1 MTIGGF
7 RAATSVLLWP
17 QPQRLRKP
25 TPPSLGTVSRAAG
38 RNEARRPVVTA
49 DLPGTP
55 EQETD
60 AEMTAVTHSSTEPPS
75 TPPRAGRRVR
85 AGKIVANLSTAAL
98 YEAALRDGEGMIAAE
113 GPLVVSTGTHTGRSP
128 KDKFIVREPSS
139 EANIWWGDVN
149 HEISQEHYDRLRNR
163 LMAYVADRRLYS
175 QDLFIGAHPKHRR
188 SLRVYTETA
197 WASIFA
203 RNLFRRPTAEELGS
217 FAPNFT
223 ILDVPSFEAD
233 PATEGTRT
241 GTAILV
247 HLQRMEIIIVGT
259 MYAGEIKK
267 SAFTVMNYLMP
278 DEGVLPMHSSV
289 NVGEAGDSVVFFG
302 LSGTGKTTLSADP
315 QRSLIGDDEH
325 GWGSDYVFNFE
336 GGCYAKTIRLSP
348 MYEPDIFATTR
359 RFGTI
364 LENVDIDPAT
374 RELDLDSERLTENT
388 RGAYPLH
395 FIGNADPTG
404 IAGTPRNVVFLTAD
418 AFGVLPPISRLTR
431 EQAAYHFISG
441 YTAKLAG
448 TEIGVKEPS
457 ATFSAGFGAPFLP
470 RHPGVYA
477 EELMDRLEKF
487 NVPVWLVNTG
497 WTGGPYG
504 TGERMNINY
513 TRNMVRAAL
522 DGSLDDVPTVTD
534 PVFRVAVPT
543 AVPGVPAEV
552 LVPRNTWTDT
562 AAYDAAARRIAA
574 MFHANFEAYASGVSK
589 AVRDAGPIQADAAG
603 DVPVS
608 APGEG

>member
-1 MTIGGF
+1 MD
-7 RAATSVLLWP
+7 R
-17 QPQRLRKP
+17 
-25 TPPSLGTVSRAAG
+25 
-38 RNEARRPVVTA
+38 
-49 DLPGTP
+49 TP

-60 AEMTAVTHSSTEPPS
+60 AVMTVTQPPTEPPS
-75 TPPRAGRRVR
+75 TRTPRGTSRVR

-98 YEAALRDGEGMIAAE
+98 YEAAARDGEGMIAAD

-139 EANIWWGDVN
+139 EAKVWWGDVN
-149 HEISQEHYDRLRNR
+149 HEITEEHYDRLRAR
-163 LMAYVADRRLYS
+163 LMGYVADRRLYS
-175 QDLFIGAHPKHRR
+175 QDLFIGAHPNHRR

-203 RNLFRRPTAEELGS
+203 RNLFRRPSAEDLAS

-223 ILDVPSFEAD
+223 IIDVPSFEAD

-267 SAFTVMNYLMP
+267 SAFTVMNYLLP
-278 DEGVLPMHSSV
+278 DEGVLPMHSSI
-289 NVGEAGDSVVFFG
+289 NVGADGDSAVFFG

-315 QRSLIGDDEH
+315 LRSLIGDDEH

-348 MYEPDIFATTR
+348 AYEPDIFATTR

-374 RELDLDSERLTENT
+374 RELDLDSEKFTENT
-388 RGAYPLH
+388 RAAYPLP

-448 TEIGVKEPS
+448 TEVGVKEPS

-477 EELMDRLEKF
+477 HLLMDRLEQYD
-487 NVPVWLVNTG
+487 VPVWLVNTG

-504 TGERMNINY
+504 TGHRMDITH

-522 DGSLDDVPTVTD
+522 NGDLRDVPTVTD
-534 PVFRVAVPT
+534 PVFGVAVPT
-543 AVPGVPAEV
+543 AVPGVPTEV
-552 LVPRNTWTDT
+552 LTPRNTWADPAAYDT
-562 AAYDAAARRIAA
+562 AAATIAG
-574 MFHANFEAYASGVSK
+574 MFHENFAAYADGVSEG
-589 AVRDAGPIQADAAG
+589 VRAAGPVKIGAALKAK
-603 DVPVS
+603 VS

>member
-1 MTIGGF
+1 M
-7 RAATSVLLWP
+7 S
-17 QPQRLRKP
+17 QP
-25 TPPSLGTVSRAAG
+25 T
-38 RNEARRPVVTA
+38 
-49 DLPGTP
+49 
-55 EQETD
+55 
-60 AEMTAVTHSSTEPPS
+60 
-75 TPPRAGRRVR
+75 RAGSATATRTPAPAIGRV
-85 AGKIVANLSTAAL
+85 VHANRSTAEL
-98 YEAALRDGEGMIAAE
+98 YEDALRAGEGMVAAD
-113 GPLVVSTGTHTGRSP
+113 GPLVVRTGKHTGRSP
-128 KDKFIVREPSS
+128 KDKFVVREPSS
-139 EANIWWGDVN
+139 AGKVWWGEVN
-149 HEISQEHYDRLRNR
+149 QPISEEHYDRLRAR
-163 LMAYVADRRLYS
+163 LVEYVANKPLYA
-175 QDLFIGAHPKHRR
+175 QDCHIGAHPDHRR

-203 RNLFRRPTAEELGS
+203 RNLFRQPSEEDLAS
-217 FAPNFT
+217 FRPNFT
-223 ILDVPSFEAD
+223 IINVPSFKAD
-233 PATEGTRT
+233 PAAEGTRSE
-241 GTAILV
+241 TAILV
-247 HLQRMEIIIVGT
+247 HLKRMEVIIVGT
-259 MYAGEIKK
+259 EYAGEIKK

-278 DEGVLPMHSSV
+278 DEGVLPMHSSI
-289 NVGEAGDSVVFFG
+289 NVGKAGDSAVFFG

-315 QRSLIGDDEH
+315 LRSLIGDDEH

-348 MYEPDIFATTR
+348 AYEPDIFATTR

-374 RELDLDSERLTENT
+374 RELDLDSERFTENT

-448 TEIGVKEPS
+448 TEVGVREPS

-477 EELMDRLEKF
+477 ELLMDRLERF
-487 NVPVWLVNTG
+487 DVPVWLVNTG

-504 TGERMNINY
+504 TGHRMDITH

-522 DGSLDDVPTVTD
+522 GGQLKDVPMVND

-543 AVPGVPAEV
+543 AVPGVPSEI
-552 LVPRNTWTDT
+552 LTPRSTWADG
-562 AAYDAAARRIAA
+562 AAYDVAARKIAH
-574 MFHANFEAYASGVSK
+574 MFHENFEGYAGGVSK
-589 AVRDAGPIQADAAG
+589 AVRDAGPIQADG
-603 DVPVS
+603 VGEVPMTG
-608 APGEG
+608 PGEG

>member
-1 MTIGGF
+1 MS
-7 RAATSVLLWP
+7 AATAPGSS
-17 QPQRLRKP
+17 R
-25 TPPSLGTVSRAAG
+25 SLARPG
-38 RNEARRPVVTA
+38 RT
-49 DLPGTP
+49 
-55 EQETD
+55 
-60 AEMTAVTHSSTEPPS
+60 
-75 TPPRAGRRVR
+75 
-85 AGKIVANLSTAAL
+85 NLSTAEL
-98 YEAALRDGEGMIAAE
+98 YELALGEGEGVLAAN
-113 GPLVVSTGTHTGRSP
+113 GPLVVRTGKHTGRSP
-128 KDKFIVREPSS
+128 KDKFIVVEPSS
-139 EANIWWGDVN
+139 EAKVWWGDVN
-149 HEISQEHYDRLRNR
+149 HPISESHYDRLRAR
-163 LMAYVADRRLYS
+163 LMAYVRERDLYR
-175 QDLFIGAHPKHRR
+175 QDLFIGAHPAHRR

-203 RNLFRRPTAEELGS
+203 RNMFRRPAPAELTG

-223 ILDVPSFEAD
+223 IIDVPSFQAD

-241 GTAILV
+241 GTSILV
-247 HLQRMEIIIVGT
+247 HLQRMEVIIVGT

-289 NVGEAGDSVVFFG
+289 NVGQRGDSVVFFG

-315 QRSLIGDDEH
+315 LRSLIGDDEH

-336 GGCYAKTIRLSP
+336 GGCYAKTIRLSA
-348 MYEPDIFATTR
+348 MYEPDIFATTK

-364 LENVDIDPAT
+364 LENVDIDPVT
-374 RELDLDSERLTENT
+374 RELDLDSERITENT

-477 EELMDRLEKF
+477 HMLMDRLEQYDT
-487 NVPVWLVNTG
+487 PVWLVNTG

-504 TGERMNINY
+504 VGQRMNINH
-513 TRNMVRAAL
+513 TRNMVRAAINGDL
-522 DGSLDDVPTVTD
+522 AEVRTVVD
-534 PVFRVAVPT
+534 PVFRVAVPVT
-543 AVPGVPAEV
+543 VPGVPTEV
-552 LVPRNTWTDT
+552 LTPRNTWPDPR
-562 AAYDAAARRIAA
+562 AYDTAARRIAH
-574 MFHANFEAYASGVSK
+574 MFHENFAAYADGVSE
-589 AVRDAGPIQADAAG
+589 AVRAAGPILADDAG
-603 DVPVS
+603 EVRMS

>member
-1 MTIGGF
+1 MST
-7 RAATSVLLWP
+7 ATVPGST
-17 QPQRLRKP
+17 R
-25 TPPSLGTVSRAAG
+25 SLARPG
-38 RNEARRPVVTA
+38 RT
-49 DLPGTP
+49 
-55 EQETD
+55 
-60 AEMTAVTHSSTEPPS
+60 
-75 TPPRAGRRVR
+75 
-85 AGKIVANLSTAAL
+85 NLSTAEL
-98 YEAALRDGEGMIAAE
+98 YELALREGEGLLAAN
-113 GPLVVSTGTHTGRSP
+113 GPLVVKTGKHTGRSP
-128 KDKFIVREPSS
+128 KDKFIVVEPTS
-139 EANIWWGDVN
+139 EAKVWWGDVN
-149 HEISQEHYDRLRNR
+149 HPISEAHYDRLRAR
-163 LMAYVADRRLYS
+163 LVRYVRERDLYA
-175 QDLFIGAHPKHRR
+175 QDMYIGAHPSHRR

-203 RNLFRRPTAEELGS
+203 RNLFRRPAREDLAGFT
-217 FAPNFT
+217 PNFT
-223 ILDVPSFEAD
+223 IIDVPSFEAD
-233 PATEGTRT
+233 PESEGTRT

-247 HLQRMEIIIVGT
+247 HLQRMEVIIVGT

-278 DEGVLPMHSSV
+278 DEGVLPMHSSI
-289 NVGEAGDSVVFFG
+289 NVGQAGDAAVFFG

-315 QRSLIGDDEH
+315 LRSLIGDDEH

-348 MYEPDIFATTR
+348 MYEPDIFATTK

-364 LENVDIDPAT
+364 LENVDIDPVT
-374 RELDLDSERLTENT
+374 RELDLDSEAITENT

-418 AFGVLPPISRLTR
+418 AFGVLPPISRLTH

-448 TEIGVKEPS
+448 TEIGVKEPA
-457 ATFSAGFGAPFLP
+457 ATFSAAFGAPFLP

-477 EELMDRLEKF
+477 HLLMDRLAQF
-487 NVPVWLVNTG
+487 DVPVWLVNTG

-504 TGERMNINY
+504 VGQRMNINH

-522 DGSLDDVPTVTD
+522 NGDLANVPTVLD

-543 AVPGVPAEV
+543 NVPGVPAEV
-552 LVPRNTWTDT
+552 LVPRGTWPDP
-562 AAYDAAARRIAA
+562 AAYDEAAMRIAR
-574 MFHANFEAYASGVSK
+574 MFHDNFEAYADGVSD
-589 AVRDAGPIQADAAG
+589 AVRRAGPVHAGDAGEVRVAG
-603 DVPVS
+603 
-608 APGEG
+608 PGEG

>member
-1 MTIGGF
+1 MSAPT
-7 RAATSVLLWP
+7 ATATKAVP
-17 QPQRLRKP
+17 
-25 TPPSLGTVSRAAG
+25 AAG
-38 RNEARRPVVTA
+38 AP
-49 DLPGTP
+49 
-55 EQETD
+55 
-60 AEMTAVTHSSTEPPS
+60 
-75 TPPRAGRRVR
+75 VR
-85 AGKIVANLSTAAL
+85 ARMIRTNLATAEL
-98 YEAALRDGEGMIAAE
+98 YEAAVREGDGVIAAE
-113 GPLVVSTGTHTGRSP
+113 GPLVVRTGKHTGRSP
-128 KDKFIVREPSS
+128 LDKFIVREPSS

-149 HEISQEHYDRLRNR
+149 HPITEANYDRLRAR
-163 LMAYVADRRLYS
+163 LMAYVADRTLYS

-203 RNLFRRPTAEELGS
+203 RNLFRRPTQADLAA
-217 FAPNFT
+217 FTPNFT
-223 ILDVPSFEAD
+223 IIDVPSFLAD
-233 PATEGTRT
+233 PATEGVRSE
-241 GTAILV
+241 TAILV
-247 HLQRMEIIIVGT
+247 HLQRMEILVVGT

-278 DEGVLPMHSSV
+278 DEGVLPMHSSI
-289 NVGEAGDSVVFFG
+289 NVGKRGDSVVFFG

-315 QRSLIGDDEH
+315 ERSLIGDDEH

-364 LENVDIDPAT
+364 LENVDIDPVT
-374 RELDLDSERLTENT
+374 RELDLDSERITENT
-388 RGAYPLH
+388 RGAYPLN

-431 EQAAYHFISG
+431 AQAAYHFISG

-448 TEIGVKEPS
+448 TEIGVIEPT

-477 EELMDRLEKF
+477 HMLMDRLEQHD
-487 NVPVWLVNTG
+487 VPVWLVNTG

-504 TGERMNINY
+504 TGTRMDITH
-513 TRNMVRAAL
+513 TRNMVRAAINGDL
-522 DGSLDDVPTVTD
+522 ANVDMVVD
-534 PVFRVAVPT
+534 PVFGVEVPT
-543 AVPGVPAEV
+543 SVPGVPAEI
-552 LVPRNTWTDT
+552 LRPRDTWPDP
-562 AAYDAAARRIAA
+562 AAYDAAAKRLAA
-574 MFHANFEAYASGVSK
+574 MFHKNFAAYADGVNED
-589 AVRDAGPIQADAAG
+589 VRNAGPVDPDAADLG
-603 DVPVS
+603 DVRVS

>member
-1 MTIGGF
+1 
-7 RAATSVLLWP
+7 
-17 QPQRLRKP
+17 
-25 TPPSLGTVSRAAG
+25 
-38 RNEARRPVVTA
+38 
-49 DLPGTP
+49 
-55 EQETD
+55 
-60 AEMTAVTHSSTEPPS
+60 MTAVTHSSTEPPS
-75 TPPRAGRRVR
+75 TRTSRSAGRIR
-85 AGKIVANLSTAAL
+85 AGKMVPNLSAAAL
-98 YEAALRDGEGMIAAE
+98 YEAAVRDGEGLIAAE

-128 KDKFIVREPSS
+128 KDKFIVREPST

-149 HEISQEHYDRLRNR
+149 HPITEEHYDRLRSR
-163 LMAYVADRRLYS
+163 LMGYLVDRRLYS

-203 RNLFRRPTAEELGS
+203 RNLFRRPTADQLAS

-223 ILDVPSFEAD
+223 ILNVPSFEAD
-233 PATEGTRT
+233 PATEGVRS

-289 NVGEAGDSVVFFG
+289 NVGKDGDSVVFFG

-315 QRSLIGDDEH
+315 LRSLIGDDEH

-374 RELDLDSERLTENT
+374 RELDLDSERFTENT

-404 IAGTPRNVVFLTAD
+404 VAGTPRNVVFLTAD

-457 ATFSAGFGAPFLP
+457 VTFSAGFGAPFLP

-477 EELMDRLEKF
+477 ELLMDRLERYD
-487 NVPVWLVNTG
+487 VPVWLVNTG

-504 TGERMNINY
+504 TGERMNIAH

-522 DGSLDDVPTVTD
+522 NGELRKVPTVRD
-534 PVFRVAVPT
+534 PVFGLAVPT
-543 AVPGVPAEV
+543 VVPDVPSN
-552 LVPRNTWTDT
+552 LLTPRSTWPDP
-562 AAYDAAARRIAA
+562 AAYDEAAKRIAH
-574 MFHANFEAYASGVSK
+574 MFHENFAAYADRVSR
-589 AVRDAGPIQADAAG
+589 AVRNAGPVDYEDAGE
-603 DVPVS
+603 VSVS